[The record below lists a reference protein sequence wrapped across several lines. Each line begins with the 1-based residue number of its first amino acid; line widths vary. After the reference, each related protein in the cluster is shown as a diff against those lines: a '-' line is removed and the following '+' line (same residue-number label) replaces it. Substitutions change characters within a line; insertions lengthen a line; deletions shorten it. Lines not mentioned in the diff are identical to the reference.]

1 MTAKLATYDSVPA
14 KVRAYDE
21 SMEMFTAA
29 QSDPNMGDLH
39 LDRLDLD
46 DVLAACWAKRL
57 LARHDIAYSLMAWT

>member
-1 MTAKLATYDSVPA
+1 MPLFEHL

-39 LDRLDLD
+39 LDRPGVIRCPLEDGSKGENMTLITLSGFNVD
-46 DVLAACWAKRL
+46 DNLR
-57 LARHDIAYSLMAWT
+57 